1 MKTYNRRTLLYT
13 LLTFTLTLS
22 LAVSTA
28 SAFALIKRSVIKIPL
43 DKKDNTSKPASKLEI
58 IAAVKSKYT
67 GKIEILSIRKK
78 HKSYGKNCHYV
89 KMIDSKGEFIE
100 IQVACKK

>member
-1 MKTYNRRTLLYT
+1 MKTYNRRTLVYT
-13 LLTFTLTLS
+13 LLSFAITIPLALS
-22 LAVSTA
+22 PA
-28 SAFALIKRSVIKIPL
+28 SALLKRSVVKIPL
-43 DKKDNTSKPASKLEI
+43 DKKENSNKPASKLEI

-89 KMIDSKGEFIE
+89 KMLDGKGEFIE
-100 IQVACKK
+100 IKVACKK

>member
-22 LAVSTA
+22 LATSNA
-28 SAFALIKRSVIKIPL
+28 SAFSSIKRSVIKIPL
-43 DKKDNTSKPASKLEI
+43 KKSKEGKEASKLEI

-89 KMIDSKGEFIE
+89 KMIDSKGEFIQ